1 MQGRVAVATRD
12 IPCRE
17 VVYCTVLYC
26 TVLYCTVQVV
36 LEDEAV
42 ALSPGQEEAAPGCL
56 GCCGPLAPHLDT
68 FTCTCG
74 FPLCSASCAAAELH
88 QPECQLFVRLV
99 VSIRIRSYVH
109 SRHVKDV

>member
-1 MQGRVAVATRD
+1 ML
-12 IPCRE
+12 
-17 VVYCTVLYC
+17 YCAVLYC
-26 TVLYCTVQVV
+26 TVLHCTVQVV

-56 GCCGPLAPHLDT
+56 GCCGPLDPHLDT

-99 VSIRIRSYVH
+99 SASAPLQTCKRCLTMR
-109 SRHVKDV
+109 